1 MKRREFITLLG
12 VAAAAWPLAAR
23 AQQIANVFRIGLLGA
38 VPPSVE
44 MLGVFRDVL
53 QQHGYIEGKNL
64 SIDVRW
70 PKGSFAQDPG
80 FITTFL
86 QGNFD
91 IIVAFSTPAALA
103 AKRATSTIPIVFMG
117 ISDPVGS
124 GLVASLARPGGNAT
138 GSSNV
143 APDLSAK
150 LLGTFSQLVPGMSS
164 VGVVVNRAVAQM
176 AGTQQAVHD

>member
-1 MKRREFITLLG
+1 MKRREFMAMLG
-12 VAAAAWPLAAR
+12 SAAAVCPVAARP
-23 AQQIANVFRIGLLGA
+23 QQSANVFRIGLLGA

-91 IIVAFSTPAALA
+91 IIVAWATPAALA

-150 LLGTFSQLVPGMSS
+150 LLGMRSWF
-164 VGVVVNRAVAQM
+164 RA
-176 AGTQQAVHD
+176 

>member
-91 IIVAFSTPAALA
+91 IIVAWWSCWPFLPASSTRVRLPSLRSRPGCQPPAAP
-103 AKRATSTIPIVFMG
+103 S
-117 ISDPVGS
+117 
-124 GLVASLARPGGNAT
+124 
-138 GSSNV
+138 
-143 APDLSAK
+143 
-150 LLGTFSQLVPGMSS
+150 
-164 VGVVVNRAVAQM
+164 
-176 AGTQQAVHD
+176 